1 MGRRSL
7 PLPASPNGEERKVI
21 YNYAPS
27 PTWGKDGMGANKKV
41 CLVLKQ
47 VDKKLRLPAF
57 IARFTARIS
66 DLPVKYSGRILS
78 DSIRS
83 EEFCIFMP

>member
-21 YNYAPS
+21 YTYAPS

-41 CLVLKQ
+41 CPVLKQ
-47 VDKKLRLPAF
+47 VDKK
-57 IARFTARIS
+57 
-66 DLPVKYSGRILS
+66 
-78 DSIRS
+78 
-83 EEFCIFMP
+83 